1 MKKIL
6 IVDDEKDIRFIL
18 EEILNEHKYNVI
30 AVGTI
35 KEAEEF
41 INKNSFDLAL
51 LDVLLDEK
59 SRDGLYLLNLIKNK
73 NKDLPVIMMSGHANI
88 QIAVNS
94 VKDGAFEFLEK
105 PFNQERLLN
114 FIKRGIE
121 YSELVNTK
129 KDLHDNFFKS
139 FDFIGESKEIIKIK
153 ESINKIST
161 SDGRIFIKGPSGS
174 GKELLA
180 REIHRNSNRNKN
192 NFVILDSSRIN
203 INNFD
208 ENIFG
213 IFKNGELMKG
223 HLEKANNGTLFIDNV
238 HDLPLDVQNKILRVI
253 TDQRFKRLNDTTDI
267 TVNFRLISSSSIN
280 LAKEVSKGNF
290 REDLFHRLNVINLN
304 LPALVDRLSDIPL
317 LIEYFFSIFVG
328 NNYDYRK
335 NIKNLDL
342 FYSYN
347 WPGNVREL
355 RNLVERIAILGQD
368 NVEKIDNIIY
378 NTLNPIINIEKKNSS
393 PTDLT
398 LKEARDNFE
407 KEYLMKQL
415 KKNDGNV
422 SNTAKSV
429 GMDRAALQRKLSSLN
444 IRRK

>member
-18 EEILNEHKYNVI
+18 EEILTENKYSVVT
-30 AVGTI
+30 VGTV
-35 KEAEEF
+35 KEAEDF
-41 INKNSFDLAL
+41 IRENSFDLAL

-121 YSELVNTK
+121 FSELINTK
-129 KDLHDNFFKS
+129 KDLHENIFQS
-139 FDFIGESKEIIKIK
+139 FDFIGESKEILKFK
-153 ESINKIST
+153 DAVQKISVT
-161 SDGRIFIKGPSGS
+161 DGRILIQGPSGS

-180 REIHRNSNRNKN
+180 REIHRNSNRNRG

-203 INNFD
+203 IGNFD

-213 IFKNGELMKG
+213 ILKRGEIVKG
-223 HLEKANNGTLFIDNV
+223 HLEKSNHGTLFIDNIN
-238 HDLPLDVQNKILRVI
+238 DLPLDVQNKILRVI

-267 TVNFRLISSSSIN
+267 TVNFRLIASSSVD
-280 LAKEVSKGNF
+280 LKKEILKGNF

-317 LIEYFFSIFVG
+317 LIEYFFSIFIG
-328 NNYDYRK
+328 NKYDFQK
-335 NIKNLDL
+335 FIKNLDSL
-342 FYSYN
+342 YSYN

-368 NVEKIDNIIY
+368 NIDKVENIIY
-378 NTLNPIINIEKKNSS
+378 NFLNPKLNSDKNKSVS
-393 PTDLT
+393 TELT

-407 KEYLMKQL
+407 KEYLVKQL

-422 SNTAKSV
+422 SKTAKSV
-429 GMDRAALQRKLSSLN
+429 GMDRTALHRKLSSLN
-444 IRRK
+444 IKH

>member
-18 EEILNEHKYNVI
+18 EEILTENKYSVVT
-30 AVGTI
+30 VGTI

-41 INKNSFDLAL
+41 IKENSFDLAL

-121 YSELVNTK
+121 FSELINTK
-129 KDLHDNFFKS
+129 QDLHENIFQS
-139 FDFIGESKEIIKIK
+139 FDFIGESKEILKIK
-153 ESINKIST
+153 DAVQKISI
-161 SDGRIFIKGPSGS
+161 SDGRILIQGPSGS

-180 REIHRNSNRNKN
+180 REIHRKSNRNKG

-203 INNFD
+203 IDNFD

-213 IFKNGELMKG
+213 VLKSGEVVKG

-238 HDLPLDVQNKILRVI
+238 NDLALDVQNKILRVI

-267 TVNFRLISSSSIN
+267 TVNFRLIASSSIDLN
-280 LAKEVSKGNF
+280 KEVSKGNF

-304 LPALVDRLSDIPL
+304 LPALIDRLPDIPL

-328 NNYDYRK
+328 NNYDFK
-335 NIKNLDL
+335 KFIKNFDT

-355 RNLVERIAILGQD
+355 RNLVERIAILGHD
-368 NVEKIDNIIY
+368 NMEKIENIIY
-378 NTLNPIINIEKKNSS
+378 STLNPKLNVDKNKSTS
-393 PTDLT
+393 TELT

-407 KEYLMKQL
+407 KEYLVKQL

-422 SNTAKSV
+422 SKTAKSV
-429 GMDRAALQRKLSSLN
+429 GMDRTALHRKLSSLN
-444 IRRK
+444 IKH

>member
-18 EEILNEHKYNVI
+18 EEILIEHKYHVI
-30 AVGTI
+30 TVGTI

-139 FDFIGESKEIIKIK
+139 FDFIGESKEIMKIK
-153 ESINKIST
+153 ESINKVST
-161 SDGRIFIKGPSGS
+161 SDGRIFIEGPSGS

-203 INNFD
+203 ISNFD

-213 IFKNGELMKG
+213 VFKNGELIKG
-223 HLEKANNGTLFIDNV
+223 YLEKANNGTLFIDNV

-253 TDQRFKRLNDTTDI
+253 TDQRFKRLNDTMDI

-317 LIEYFFSIFVG
+317 LIKYFFSIFVG
-328 NNYDYRK
+328 NNYDYKK

-368 NVEKIDNIIY
+368 NVEKIENIIY
-378 NTLNPIINIEKKNSS
+378 NTLNPKINIENKNSS
-393 PTDLT
+393 STDLT

-407 KEYLMKQL
+407 KEYLVKQL

>member
-18 EEILNEHKYNVI
+18 EEILTENKYSVVTI
-30 AVGTI
+30 GTI

-59 SRDGLYLLNLIKNK
+59 SRDGLYLLNVIKNK

-121 YSELVNTK
+121 FSELINTK
-129 KDLHDNFFKS
+129 QDLHENIFQS
-139 FDFIGESKEIIKIK
+139 FDFIGESKEILKIK
-153 ESINKIST
+153 DSVQKISI
-161 SDGRIFIKGPSGS
+161 SDGRILIQGPSGS

-180 REIHRNSNRNKN
+180 REIHLNSNRNKS

-203 INNFD
+203 IDNFD

-213 IFKNGELMKG
+213 VLKYGKVIKG
-223 HLEKANNGTLFIDNV
+223 YLEKANNGTLFIDNV
-238 HDLPLDVQNKILRVI
+238 NNLPLDVQNKILRVI

-267 TVNFRLISSSSIN
+267 TVNFRLIASSSID
-280 LAKEVSKGNF
+280 LKKEILNGNF

-317 LIEYFFSIFVG
+317 LIEYFFSKFIG
-328 NNYDYRK
+328 NNYDYK
-335 NIKNLDL
+335 KFIKNLDI
-342 FYSYN
+342 FYNYN

-355 RNLVERIAILGQD
+355 RNLIERIAILGQD
-368 NVEKIDNIIY
+368 NMEKIQNIIY
-378 NTLNPIINIEKKNSS
+378 NSLNPKLKFDNNNSAS
-393 PTDLT
+393 TELT

-407 KEYLMKQL
+407 KEYLVKQL

-422 SNTAKSV
+422 SKTAKSV
-429 GMDRAALQRKLSSLN
+429 GMDRAALYRKLSSLN
-444 IRRK
+444 IKH

>member
-18 EEILNEHKYNVI
+18 KEILTENKYSVI
-30 AVGTI
+30 TVGTI

-41 INKNSFDLAL
+41 IKENSFDLAL

-121 YSELVNTK
+121 FSELINTK
-129 KDLHDNFFKS
+129 QDLHENIFQS
-139 FDFIGESKEIIKIK
+139 FDFIGESKEILKIK
-153 ESINKIST
+153 DAVQKISV
-161 SDGRIFIKGPSGS
+161 SDGRILIQGPSGS

-180 REIHRNSNRNKN
+180 REIHRNSSRNKG

-203 INNFD
+203 IDNFD

-213 IFKNGELMKG
+213 ILKRGQVVKG
-223 HLEKANNGTLFIDNV
+223 HLEKANDGTLFIDNV
-238 HDLPLDVQNKILRVI
+238 NDLPLDVQNKILRVI
-253 TDQRFKRLNDTTDI
+253 TDQRFKRLNDTTDV
-267 TVNFRLISSSSIN
+267 TVNFRLIASTSVDLKN
-280 LAKEVSKGNF
+280 EVLNGNF
-290 REDLFHRLNVINLN
+290 REDLFHRINVINLN
-304 LPALVDRLSDIPL
+304 LPALIDRLSDIPL

-328 NNYDYRK
+328 NNYDFK
-335 NIKNLDL
+335 KFIKNLDS

-368 NVEKIDNIIY
+368 NMEKIENIIY
-378 NTLNPIINIEKKNSS
+378 NTFNPSLNIDKNKSIS
-393 PTDLT
+393 TELT

-407 KEYLMKQL
+407 KEYLVKQL

-422 SNTAKSV
+422 SKTAKSV
-429 GMDRAALQRKLSSLN
+429 GMDRTALHRKLSSLK
-444 IRRK
+444 IKH

>member
-18 EEILNEHKYNVI
+18 EEILTENKYSVVT
-30 AVGTI
+30 VGTV
-35 KEAEEF
+35 KEAEDF
-41 INKNSFDLAL
+41 IRENSFDLAL

-121 YSELVNTK
+121 FSELINTK
-129 KDLHDNFFKS
+129 KDLHENIFQS
-139 FDFIGESKEIIKIK
+139 FDFIGESKEILKIK
-153 ESINKIST
+153 DAVQKISVT
-161 SDGRIFIKGPSGS
+161 DGRILIQGPSGS

-180 REIHRNSNRNKN
+180 REIHRNSNRNRG

-203 INNFD
+203 IGNFD

-213 IFKNGELMKG
+213 ILKRGEIVKG
-223 HLEKANNGTLFIDNV
+223 HLEKSNHGTLFIDNIN
-238 HDLPLDVQNKILRVI
+238 DLPLDVQNKILRVI

-267 TVNFRLISSSSIN
+267 TVNFRLIASSSVD
-280 LAKEVSKGNF
+280 LKKEILKGNF

-317 LIEYFFSIFVG
+317 LIEYFFSIFIG
-328 NNYDYRK
+328 NKYDFQK
-335 NIKNLDL
+335 FIKNLDSL
-342 FYSYN
+342 YSYN

-368 NVEKIDNIIY
+368 NIDKVENIIY
-378 NTLNPIINIEKKNSS
+378 NFLNPKLNSDKNKSVS
-393 PTDLT
+393 TELT
-398 LKEARDNFE
+398 LKEA
-407 KEYLMKQL
+407 
-415 KKNDGNV
+415 
-422 SNTAKSV
+422 
-429 GMDRAALQRKLSSLN
+429 
-444 IRRK
+444 